1 MADGC
6 VVPNNKRAPTA
17 GERRAT
23 HGGGVINKLTRPSTT
38 HSAAAQGG
46 DGAGVGVGGGLA
58 VEREKGTV
66 SFRSAQQGAGDANT

>member
-1 MADGC
+1 M
-6 VVPNNKRAPTA
+6 
-17 GERRAT
+17 
-23 HGGGVINKLTRPSTT
+23 GGGVINKLTRPSTT